1 MHGWTRDVPGAAQ
14 HRNHHGDGRWIVPF
28 STSGAIASVLGAQ
41 ASGFYVVVVLLVR
54 LVVFL
59 EMSFHLVL

>member
-1 MHGWTRDVPGAAQ
+1 MYGWTRDVPGAAQ

-41 ASGFYVVVVLLVR
+41 ASGFYVEDLKSDLVHVVVR
-54 LVVFL
+54 N
-59 EMSFHLVL
+59 